1 MNIEKHKGNINKAK
15 GVNNPLPII
24 LSSRADLA
32 NMSRGQT
39 SSRRAPAWRQACSWK
54 LGDIFGEQTRTTTH
68 IFIINSSR
76 LQLPCKMG
84 QCFLAKAKA
93 EMVISC
99 KERAAKPWTNKQRQK
114 HGWSN
119 PGLIWQVHT
128 ENLSV
133 KTTTTKPCKVSSCSW
148 GKRHR
153 FEEERPVLIPK
164 ASLPSGSFPSRN
176 AL

>member
-54 LGDIFGEQTRTTTH
+54 LGDIFGEQTRTATH

-84 QCFLAKAKA
+84 QCFLAKALQQRWLFLARREQLSHEPTSSVRNMVGPTQVWFDKFTQKISASKQQQQNPAKSLAAA
-93 EMVISC
+93 E
-99 KERAAKPWTNKQRQK
+99 AK
-114 HGWSN
+114 GIA
-119 PGLIWQVHT
+119 L
-128 ENLSV
+128 
-133 KTTTTKPCKVSSCSW
+133 
-148 GKRHR
+148 KRKDL
-153 FEEERPVLIPK
+153 F
-164 ASLPSGSFPSRN
+164 
-176 AL
+176 